1 MYDAGFDKLALTY
14 VLPDVVANE
23 GFNLVSEGIGESP
36 GIGVPLLA
44 VLWPP
49 SIDLAGETSYSDMF
63 FETATLPEKNLVYV
77 PDTSPVFAYL
87 SRYSSIEV
95 KAISAYCA

>member
-1 MYDAGFDKLALTY
+1 
-14 VLPDVVANE
+14 
-23 GFNLVSEGIGESP
+23 
-36 GIGVPLLA
+36 
-44 VLWPP
+44 
-49 SIDLAGETSYSDMF
+49 MF

-95 KAISAYCA
+95 NAISAYCAYPRPGKPSGFSISLIICFKSVM